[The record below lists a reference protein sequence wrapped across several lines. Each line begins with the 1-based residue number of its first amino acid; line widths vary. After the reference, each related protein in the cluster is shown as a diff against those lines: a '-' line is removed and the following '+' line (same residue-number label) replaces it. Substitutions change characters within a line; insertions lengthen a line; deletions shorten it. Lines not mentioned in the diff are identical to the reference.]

1 MNIVWKGLDCC
12 SVLVALWVS
21 FSLCIYLLFANAA
34 KTAGGG
40 GVHSSTQRGS
50 GVPLCLAEAPLEFAA
65 ADAWADEN
73 SVGIGGWWWPSG
85 CAATP
90 SSARWFS
97 IQFER
102 ADLPTWFCSSES
114 SSWQACISAFEAL
127 VQLVLLC
134 LRCQF
139 CDRHGSHVL
148 KLAQLC
154 DNLGVTYS
162 TFKML
167 SMKQP
172 LCFVLQADSSI
183 RFPLLPTAA

>member
-21 FSLCIYLLFANAA
+21 FSLSIYLLFANAA

-73 SVGIGGWWWPSG
+73 SAGIGGWWWPSG

-102 ADLPTWFCSSES
+102 ADCRSSH
-114 SSWQACISAFEAL
+114 
-127 VQLVLLC
+127 LVLFF
-134 LRCQF
+134 R
-139 CDRHGSHVL
+139 VII
-148 KLAQLC
+148 LASLHIRIRSTGPI
-154 DNLGVTYS
+154 GV
-162 TFKML
+162 
-167 SMKQP
+167 
-172 LCFVLQADSSI
+172 A
-183 RFPLLPTAA
+183 LLALPIL